1 MANYKMLLQETV
13 VIYVNN
19 LIETELILSS
29 KSPLKKGYII
39 LIIILFSSFFAL
51 PYKYKTFINLNLTV
65 KSIDNEY
72 MLTTYIK
79 NKDFKYLINNNKL
92 IFNNKEYSYKDIII
106 SEENYVDKDN
116 DIVKLVYLKTD
127 LESIYLIDN
136 YMLTAKIE
144 KEDKMIISYIL
155 DYIKGEYN
163 A

>member
-1 MANYKMLLQETV
+1 M

-29 KSPLKKGYII
+29 KLPLKKGYIF

-92 IFNNKEYSYKDIII
+92 IFNSKEYSYTDIII

-136 YMLTAKIE
+136 YILTAKIE
-144 KEDKMIISYIL
+144 KEEKMIISYIL

-163 A
+163 AWSKRKWFI

>member
-1 MANYKMLLQETV
+1 M
-13 VIYVNN
+13 NN

-29 KSPLKKGYII
+29 KIPLKKGYIF

-79 NKDFKYLINNNKL
+79 NKDFKYLINSNKL

>member
-1 MANYKMLLQETV
+1 M

-29 KSPLKKGYII
+29 KLPLKKGYIF

-51 PYKYKTFINLNLTV
+51 PYKYKTFININLTV
-65 KSIDNEY
+65 KSVDNEY
-72 MLTTYIK
+72 MVTTYIK
-79 NKDFKYLINNNKL
+79 NKDLKYLINNNKL

-106 SEENYVDKDN
+106 SEENYVNKDN

-144 KEDKMIISYIL
+144 KENKMIISYIL

>member
-1 MANYKMLLQETV
+1 M
-13 VIYVNN
+13 NN

-29 KSPLKKGYII
+29 KLPLKKGYIF

-51 PYKYKTFINLNLTV
+51 PYKYKTFININLTV
-65 KSIDNEY
+65 KSVDNEY
-72 MLTTYIK
+72 MVTTYIK
-79 NKDFKYLINNNKL
+79 NKDLKYLINNNKL

-136 YMLTAKIE
+136 YIITAKIE
-144 KEDKMIISYIL
+144 KENKMIINYML

>member
-1 MANYKMLLQETV
+1 M
-13 VIYVNN
+13 NN

-29 KSPLKKGYII
+29 KLPLKKGYIF

-92 IFNNKEYSYKDIII
+92 T
-106 SEENYVDKDN
+106 SEKF
-116 DIVKLVYLKTD
+116 LPD
-127 LESIYLIDN
+127 LFDS
-136 YMLTAKIE
+136 TK
-144 KEDKMIISYIL
+144 KMYFS
-155 DYIKGEYN
+155 
-163 A
+163 

>member
-1 MANYKMLLQETV
+1 M
-13 VIYVNN
+13 NN

-29 KSPLKKGYII
+29 KLPLKKGYIF

-51 PYKYKTFINLNLTV
+51 PYKYKTFININLTV
-65 KSIDNEY
+65 KSVDNEY
-72 MLTTYIK
+72 MVTTYIK
-79 NKDFKYLINNNKL
+79 NKDLKYLINNNKL

-136 YMLTAKIE
+136 YI
-144 KEDKMIISYIL
+144 
-155 DYIKGEYN
+155 
-163 A
+163 

>member
-1 MANYKMLLQETV
+1 M
-13 VIYVNN
+13 NN
-19 LIETELILSS
+19 SIETELILSS
-29 KSPLKKGYII
+29 KLPLKKGYIF

-65 KSIDNEY
+65 KEVEDEY
-72 MLTTYIK
+72 MLTTYIR
-79 NKDFKYLINNNKL
+79 NKDLKYLIRNNKL

-116 DIVKLVYLKTD
+116 DIAKLVYLRTD

-144 KEDKMIISYIL
+144 KENKMIISYL
-155 DYIKGEYN
+155 LSYIKGEYN

>member
-1 MANYKMLLQETV
+1 M
-13 VIYVNN
+13 NN

-29 KSPLKKGYII
+29 KLPLKKGYIF

-51 PYKYKTFINLNLTV
+51 PYKYKTFININLTV
-65 KSIDNEY
+65 KSVDNEY
-72 MLTTYIK
+72 MVTTYIK
-79 NKDFKYLINNNKL
+79 NKDLKYLINNNKL

-116 DIVKLVYLKTD
+116 DIVKLLYLKTD

-136 YMLTAKIE
+136 YIITAKIE
-144 KEDKMIISYIL
+144 KENKMIISYIL

>member
-1 MANYKMLLQETV
+1 M
-13 VIYVNN
+13 NN

-29 KSPLKKGYII
+29 KLPLKKGYII
-39 LIIILFSSFFAL
+39 IILILIITFFAL

-65 KSIDNEY
+65 KKVDNEY
-72 MLTTYIK
+72 MVTTYIK

-106 SEENYVDKDN
+106 SEENYADKDN

-136 YMLTAKIE
+136 YILTAKIE

>member
-1 MANYKMLLQETV
+1 M

-29 KSPLKKGYII
+29 KLPLKKGYIF

>member
-1 MANYKMLLQETV
+1 M

-29 KSPLKKGYII
+29 KIPLKKGCIIII
-39 LIIILFSSFFAL
+39 LILVISFFAL

-72 MLTTYIK
+72 MLATYIK

-92 IFNNKEYSYKDIII
+92 IFNSKEYSYTDIII

-136 YMLTAKIE
+136 YILTAKIE
-144 KEDKMIISYIL
+144 KEEKMIISYIL

>member
-1 MANYKMLLQETV
+1 M
-13 VIYVNN
+13 NN

-29 KSPLKKGYII
+29 KIPPKKGYII
-39 LIIILFSSFFAL
+39 IILILIITFFAL

-65 KSIDNEY
+65 KFVDNEY
-72 MLTTYIK
+72 ILTTYIK
-79 NKDFKYLINNNKL
+79 NKDLIYIINNSKL
-92 IFNNKEYSYKDIII
+92 ILNNKEYSYNDIII
-106 SEENYVDKDN
+106 NEENYVDKDN
-116 DIVKLVYLKTD
+116 NIAKLVYLKTD

-136 YMLTAKIE
+136 YILTAKIE

>member
-1 MANYKMLLQETV
+1 M
-13 VIYVNN
+13 NN
-19 LIETELILSS
+19 SIETELILSS
-29 KSPLKKGYII
+29 KLPLKKGYIVIILI
-39 LIIILFSSFFAL
+39 LIITFFAL

-65 KSIDNEY
+65 KEVEDEY

-79 NKDFKYLINNNKL
+79 NKDFKYLIRNNKL
-92 IFNNKEYSYKDIII
+92 IFNNKEYYYKDIII

-116 DIVKLVYLKTD
+116 DIAKLVYLKTD

-144 KEDKMIISYIL
+144 KENKMLINYLLS
-155 DYIKGEYN
+155 YIKGEYN

>member
-1 MANYKMLLQETV
+1 M

-29 KSPLKKGYII
+29 KLPLKKGYIF

-51 PYKYKTFINLNLTV
+51 PYKYKTFININLTV
-65 KSIDNEY
+65 KSVDNEY
-72 MLTTYIK
+72 MVTTYIK
-79 NKDFKYLINNNKL
+79 NKDLKYLINNNKL

-106 SEENYVDKDN
+106 SEENYVNKDN

-136 YMLTAKIE
+136 YMFTAKIE
-144 KEDKMIISYIL
+144 KENKMIINYIL

>member
-1 MANYKMLLQETV
+1 M
-13 VIYVNN
+13 NN
-19 LIETELILSS
+19 SIETELILSS
-29 KSPLKKGYII
+29 KLPLKKGYIVIILI
-39 LIIILFSSFFAL
+39 LIITFFAL

-65 KSIDNEY
+65 KEVEDEY

-79 NKDFKYLINNNKL
+79 NKDLKYLIRNNKL
-92 IFNNKEYSYKDIII
+92 IFNNKEYYYKDIII

-116 DIVKLVYLKTD
+116 DIAKLVYLKTD

-144 KEDKMIISYIL
+144 KENKMLINYLLSH
-155 DYIKGEYN
+155 IKGEYN

>member
-1 MANYKMLLQETV
+1 M

-29 KSPLKKGYII
+29 KLPLKKGYIF

-136 YMLTAKIE
+136 YMLTAKIV